1 MRHCPDCHHT
11 RAYRLADGRLK
22 CRRCGKRYRLVSA
35 WDASRLP
42 AATKRQLL
50 ELFVLGVPVFR
61 QRFRSPAS
69 RPAIERFYRIVR
81 AVLALAEDVREPFSG
96 KLECDETTF
105 GGAKKGKRGWGAAG
119 KVIVFGIIKR
129 NGLVKAMP
137 IQAHSGA
144 EVLRCIREHTTPGS
158 LYYTDEWQAY
168 VSLRLIG
175 DHVVIRKEKG
185 RPMGRNPIKVIKC
198 FWS

>member
-1 MRHCPDCHHT
+1 
-11 RAYRLADGRLK
+11 
-22 CRRCGKRYRLVSA
+22 
-35 WDASRLP
+35 LP
-42 AATKRQLL
+42 AATKRRLL
-50 ELFVLGVPVFR
+50 ELFVLGVPVYR

-81 AVLALAEDVREPFSG
+81 AVLALAEDLREPFAG

-119 KVIVFGIIKR
+119 KVI
-129 NGLVKAMP
+129 
-137 IQAHSGA
+137 QAHSGA
-144 EVLRCIREHTTPGS
+144 EVLRCIGEHTTPGS

-168 VSLRLIG
+168 VSLRLRG

-185 RPMGRNPIKVIKC
+185 RPMGRDHITGAHIVLDNGATVTASDFIL
-198 FWS
+198 

>member
-1 MRHCPDCHHT
+1 
-11 RAYRLADGRLK
+11 
-22 CRRCGKRYRLVSA
+22 
-35 WDASRLP
+35 LP
-42 AATKRQLL
+42 AATKRRLL
-50 ELFVLGVPVFR
+50 ELFVLGVPVYR

-81 AVLALAEDVREPFSG
+81 AVLALAEDLREPFAG

-129 NGLVKAMP
+129 NGFVKAMP

-144 EVLRCIREHTTPGS
+144 EVLS
-158 LYYTDEWQAY
+158 L
-168 VSLRLIG
+168 V
-175 DHVVIRKEKG
+175 
-185 RPMGRNPIKVIKC
+185 
-198 FWS
+198 